1 MGYTKPKSKGTAKS
15 KASATRFYQAKMA
28 SRQADALKRGRARVA
43 KAAQEEKA
51 KVEKD
56 IREAF
61 EAEKEMLRRA
71 AERMAQADKEQQ
83 EEWFRA
89 TRPDREAPKAK
100 PEGSKSQRKTT
111 TAQKQ
116 ARETK
121 QQQKRKE
128 TPAKP
133 APAKPA
139 PAKPAAAKPKK
150 KTNKDRAAQR
160 KKEEEEAFRESRQ
173 SRATKSS
180 KDRRAEKFEARRRKP
195 EVEVMDEDSEG
206 ELELTDIE
214 DPVATQLASVGID
227 YSKLTLDELK
237 RIAPLSM
244 LLDKM
249 SSDQIKEALS
259 FSTFSPDGRPIIR
272 TNVVKPRQIP
282 RNTHRFVLDDKGN
295 RIYIG

>member
-1 MGYTKPKSKGTAKS
+1 MVATKAKTKGTPKS
-15 KASATRFYQAKMA
+15 KASATRYYQAKMA
-28 SRQADALKRGRARVA
+28 SRQADALKRSAARVN
-43 KAAQEEKA
+43 KASQQEKA
-51 KVEKD
+51 RVEKD
-56 IREAF
+56 IREAY
-61 EAEKEMLRRA
+61 EGEKEMYRRA
-71 AERMAQADKEQQ
+71 AERMAQAEKEQQ

-89 TRPDREAPKAK
+89 TRPDRVAPKAK
-100 PEGSKSQRKTT
+100 SEGSKSQRKAT

-116 ARETK
+116 ARGTK

-128 TPAKP
+128 T
-133 APAKPA
+133 

-227 YSKLTLDELK
+227 ISKLSLDELK

-249 SSDQIKEALS
+249 SPNQIKEALS

-272 TNVVKPRQIP
+272 STVQKPRQIP
-282 RNTHRFVLDDKGN
+282 RNTHRFVLDDKGK
-295 RIYIG
+295 RIYVG

>member
-1 MGYTKPKSKGTAKS
+1 MVATKSKSKGTPKS
-15 KASATRFYQAKMA
+15 KASATRYYQAKMA
-28 SRQADALKRGRARVA
+28 SRQADALKRGRTRVA

-71 AERMAQADKEQQ
+71 AERMAQAEKEQQ

-89 TRPDREAPKAK
+89 TRPDRETPKAK
-100 PEGSKSQRKTT
+100 SEGSKSQRKAT

-116 ARETK
+116 ARGTK

-133 APAKPA
+133 A
-139 PAKPAAAKPKK
+139 AAKPKK
-150 KTNKDRAAQR
+150 KATNKDRAAQR

-206 ELELTDIE
+206 ELELTDVE
-214 DPVATQLASVGID
+214 DPVAQLASVGID

>member
-1 MGYTKPKSKGTAKS
+1 MVATKSKSKGTPKS
-15 KASATRFYQAKMA
+15 KASATRYYQAKMA

-71 AERMAQADKEQQ
+71 AERMAQAEKEQQ

-89 TRPDREAPKAK
+89 TRPDRETPKAK
-100 PEGSKSQRKTT
+100 SEGSKSQRKAT

-116 ARETK
+116 ARGTK

-128 TPAKP
+128 T
-133 APAKPA
+133 

-227 YSKLTLDELK
+227 ISKLSLDELK

-249 SSDQIKEALS
+249 SSNQIKEALS

-272 TNVVKPRQIP
+272 TNVVKPREIP

>member
-1 MGYTKPKSKGTAKS
+1 MVATKSKTKGTPKS
-15 KASATRFYQAKMA
+15 KASATRYYQAKMA
-28 SRQADALKRGRARVA
+28 SRQADALKRGRTRVA

-56 IREAF
+56 IREVYD
-61 EAEKEMLRRA
+61 AEKEMLRRA
-71 AERMAQADKEQQ
+71 AEKMAQAEKEQQ

-100 PEGSKSQRKTT
+100 SEGSKSQRKTT

-133 APAKPA
+133 A
-139 PAKPAAAKPKK
+139 AAKPKK
-150 KTNKDRAAQR
+150 KTNKDRAAER

-195 EVEVMDEDSEG
+195 EVEVMDEDSDG
-206 ELELTDIE
+206 ELELTDVE

-227 YSKLTLDELK
+227 ISKLSLDELK

-249 SSDQIKEALS
+249 SPNQIKEALS

-272 TNVVKPRQIP
+272 STVQKPRQIP
-282 RNTHRFVLDDKGN
+282 RNTHRFVLDDKGK
-295 RIYIG
+295 RIYVG

>member
-1 MGYTKPKSKGTAKS
+1 MVATKSKSKGTPKS
-15 KASATRFYQAKMA
+15 KASATRYYQAKMA

-43 KAAQEEKA
+43 KASQEEKRR
-51 KVEKD
+51 VEKD

-61 EAEKEMLRRA
+61 EGEKEMLRRA
-71 AERMAQADKEQQ
+71 AERMAQAEKEQQ

-89 TRPDREAPKAK
+89 TRPDRETPKAK
-100 PEGSKSQRKTT
+100 SEGSKSQRKAT

-116 ARETK
+116 ARGTK

-133 APAKPA
+133 A
-139 PAKPAAAKPKK
+139 AAKPKK
-150 KTNKDRAAQR
+150 ATNKDRAAQK

-272 TNVVKPRQIP
+272 TNVVKPREIP

>member
-1 MGYTKPKSKGTAKS
+1 MVATKSKSKGTPKS
-15 KASATRFYQAKMA
+15 KASATRYYQAKMA
-28 SRQADALKRGRARVA
+28 SRQADALKRGRTRVA

-56 IREAF
+56 IREAY

-71 AERMAQADKEQQ
+71 AERMAQAEKEQQ

-89 TRPDREAPKAK
+89 TRPGREAPKAK

-116 ARETK
+116 ARGTK
-121 QQQKRKE
+121 QKQKRETQSKE
-128 TPAKP
+128 TAKP
-133 APAKPA
+133 APAKP
-139 PAKPAAAKPKK
+139 KK
-150 KTNKDRAAQR
+150 KATNKDRAAQK

-206 ELELTDIE
+206 ELELTDVE
-214 DPVATQLASVGID
+214 DPVAQLASVGID
-227 YSKLTLDELK
+227 ISKLSLDELK

-259 FSTFSPDGRPIIR
+259 FSTFSPDGRAIIR
-272 TNVVKPRQIP
+272 TNVVKPREIP
-282 RNTHRFVLDDKGN
+282 RNTRRFVLDDKGN

>member
-1 MGYTKPKSKGTAKS
+1 MVATKAKSKGTPKS
-15 KASATRFYQAKMA
+15 KASATRYYQAKMA

-43 KAAQEEKA
+43 KASQEEKRR
-51 KVEKD
+51 VEKD

-61 EAEKEMLRRA
+61 EGEKEMFRRA

-83 EEWFRA
+83 EEKKRA
-89 TRPDREAPKAK
+89 TRPEREAPKAK

-128 TPAKP
+128 TPKP
-133 APAKPA
+133 
-139 PAKPAAAKPKK
+139 AAKPKK
-150 KTNKDRAAQR
+150 ATNKNRAAQ
-160 KKEEEEAFRESRQ
+160 KKKDEEGEKEAFRESRQ

-180 KDRRAEKFEARRRKP
+180 KEKRAEKFEARRQKQ
-195 EVEVMDEDSEG
+195 EVEMIDEDSDG
-206 ELELTDIE
+206 ELELTDVE
-214 DPVATQLASVGID
+214 DPVADLASVGID
-227 YSKLTLDELK
+227 ISKLTLDRLK

-249 SSDQIKEALS
+249 SPDQIKEALS

-272 TNVVKPRQIP
+272 TNVVKPREIP

-295 RIYIG
+295 RIYVG

>member
-1 MGYTKPKSKGTAKS
+1 MVATKAKSKGTPKS
-15 KASATRFYQAKMA
+15 KASATRYYQAKMA

-43 KAAQEEKA
+43 KASQEEKRR
-51 KVEKD
+51 VEKD

-61 EAEKEMLRRA
+61 EGEKEMFRRA

-128 TPAKP
+128 TPKP
-133 APAKPA
+133 
-139 PAKPAAAKPKK
+139 AAKPKK
-150 KTNKDRAAQR
+150 ATNKNRAAQ
-160 KKEEEEAFRESRQ
+160 KKKDEEEEKEAFRESRQ
-173 SRATKSS
+173 SRATRAAKE
-180 KDRRAEKFEARRRKP
+180 KRAEKFEARRQKQ
-195 EVEVMDEDSEG
+195 EVEMIDEDSDG
-206 ELELTDIE
+206 ELELTDVE
-214 DPVATQLASVGID
+214 DPVADLASVGID
-227 YSKLTLDELK
+227 ISKLTLDQLK

-249 SSDQIKEALS
+249 SPDQIKEALS

-272 TNVVKPRQIP
+272 TNVVKPREIP

-295 RIYIG
+295 RIYVG

>member
-1 MGYTKPKSKGTAKS
+1 
-15 KASATRFYQAKMA
+15 MA

-43 KAAQEEKA
+43 KASQEEKRR
-51 KVEKD
+51 VEKD

-61 EAEKEMLRRA
+61 EGEKEMFRRA

-128 TPAKP
+128 TPKP
-133 APAKPA
+133 
-139 PAKPAAAKPKK
+139 AAKPKK
-150 KTNKDRAAQR
+150 ATNKNRAAQ
-160 KKEEEEAFRESRQ
+160 KKKDEEEEKEAFRESRQ

-180 KDRRAEKFEARRRKP
+180 KEKRAEKFEARRQKQ
-195 EVEVMDEDSEG
+195 EVEMIDEDSDG
-206 ELELTDIE
+206 ELELTDVE
-214 DPVATQLASVGID
+214 DPVADLASVGID
-227 YSKLTLDELK
+227 ISKLTLDQLK

-249 SSDQIKEALS
+249 SPDQIKEALS

-272 TNVVKPRQIP
+272 TNVVKPREIP

>member
-1 MGYTKPKSKGTAKS
+1 MVATKAKSKGTPKS
-15 KASATRFYQAKMA
+15 KASATRYYQAKMA

-43 KAAQEEKA
+43 KASQEEKRR
-51 KVEKD
+51 VEKD

-61 EAEKEMLRRA
+61 EGEKEMFRRA

-128 TPAKP
+128 TPKP
-133 APAKPA
+133 
-139 PAKPAAAKPKK
+139 AAKPKK
-150 KTNKDRAAQR
+150 ATNKDRAAQ
-160 KKEEEEAFRESRQ
+160 KKKDEEEAFRASRQ
-173 SRATKSS
+173 SKATKSS
-180 KDRRAEKFEARRRKP
+180 KEKRAEKFEERRRKQ
-195 EVEVMDEDSEG
+195 EVEVVDEDSDG
-206 ELELTDIE
+206 DLEVTDVE
-214 DPVATQLASVGID
+214 DPVAQLASVGID
-227 YSKLTLDELK
+227 YSKLSLDELK
-237 RIAPLSM
+237 RIAPLST

-249 SSDQIKEALS
+249 SPDQIKEALS

-272 TNVVKPRQIP
+272 TNVVKPREIP

>member
-15 KASATRFYQAKMA
+15 KVSAQRYYQAKMA
-28 SRQADALKRGRARVA
+28 SRQADALKRGTARVN

-71 AERMAQADKEQQ
+71 AERMAQAEKEQQ

-89 TRPDREAPKAK
+89 TRASREAPKAK
-100 PEGSKSQRKTT
+100 SEGSKSQRKTT

-116 ARETK
+116 ARGTK

-128 TPAKP
+128 TP
-133 APAKPA
+133 
-139 PAKPAAAKPKK
+139 KPAAAKPKK
-150 KTNKDRAAQR
+150 ATNKDRAAQK

-180 KDRRAEKFEARRRKP
+180 KEKRTEKFEARRRKP
-195 EVEVMDEDSEG
+195 EVEVMDEDSDG
-206 ELELTDIE
+206 ELELTDVE
-214 DPVATQLASVGID
+214 DPVAAQLASIGID
-227 YSKLTLDELK
+227 YSKLTLDQLK
-237 RIAPLSM
+237 RIAPLST

-249 SSDQIKEALS
+249 SPDQIKEALS

-272 TNVVKPRQIP
+272 TNVVKPREIP

>member
-1 MGYTKPKSKGTAKS
+1 MVATKAKTKGTPKS
-15 KASATRFYQAKMA
+15 KASATRYYQAKMA
-28 SRQADALKRGRARVA
+28 SRQADALKRSAARVN
-43 KAAQEEKA
+43 KASQQEKA
-51 KVEKD
+51 RVKKD

-61 EAEKEMLRRA
+61 EGEKEMFRRA

-128 TPAKP
+128 TPKP
-133 APAKPA
+133 
-139 PAKPAAAKPKK
+139 AAKPKK
-150 KTNKDRAAQR
+150 ATNKNRAAQ
-160 KKEEEEAFRESRQ
+160 KKKDEEEEKEAFRESRQ

-180 KDRRAEKFEARRRKP
+180 KEKRAEKFEARRQKQ
-195 EVEVMDEDSEG
+195 EVEMIDEDSDG
-206 ELELTDIE
+206 ELELTDVE
-214 DPVATQLASVGID
+214 DPVADLASVGID
-227 YSKLTLDELK
+227 ISKLTLDQLK

-249 SSDQIKEALS
+249 SPDQIKEALS

-272 TNVVKPRQIP
+272 TNVVKPREIP

-295 RIYIG
+295 RIYVG

>member
-1 MGYTKPKSKGTAKS
+1 MVATKAKTKGTPKS
-15 KASATRFYQAKMA
+15 KASATRYYQAKMA
-28 SRQADALKRGRARVA
+28 SRQADALKRGRTRVA

-61 EAEKEMLRRA
+61 EGEKEMLRRA

-128 TPAKP
+128 TPKP
-133 APAKPA
+133 
-139 PAKPAAAKPKK
+139 AAKPKK
-150 KTNKDRAAQR
+150 ATNKNRAAQ
-160 KKEEEEAFRESRQ
+160 KKKDEEEEKEAFRESRQ

-180 KDRRAEKFEARRRKP
+180 KEKRAEKFEARRRKQ
-195 EVEVMDEDSEG
+195 EVEMIDEDSDG
-206 ELELTDIE
+206 ELELTDVE
-214 DPVATQLASVGID
+214 DPVADLASVGID
-227 YSKLTLDELK
+227 ISKLTLDQLK

-249 SSDQIKEALS
+249 SPDQIKEALS

-272 TNVVKPRQIP
+272 TNVVKPREIP

-295 RIYIG
+295 RIYVG

>member
-1 MGYTKPKSKGTAKS
+1 MVATKSKSKGTPKS
-15 KASATRFYQAKMA
+15 KASATRYYQAKMA
-28 SRQADALKRGRARVA
+28 SRQADALKRGRTRVA

-71 AERMAQADKEQQ
+71 AERMAQAEKEQQ

-89 TRPDREAPKAK
+89 TRPDRETPKAK
-100 PEGSKSQRKTT
+100 SEGSKSQRKAT

-116 ARETK
+116 ARGTK

-128 TPAKP
+128 T
-133 APAKPA
+133 

-150 KTNKDRAAQR
+150 KTNKDRAAQ
-160 KKEEEEAFRESRQ
+160 KKKDEEEAFRESRQ

>member
-1 MGYTKPKSKGTAKS
+1 MVATKAKTKGTPKS
-15 KASATRFYQAKMA
+15 KASATRYYQAKMA
-28 SRQADALKRGRARVA
+28 SRQADALKRSAARVN
-43 KAAQEEKA
+43 KASQQEKA
-51 KVEKD
+51 RVEKD
-56 IREAF
+56 IREAY
-61 EAEKEMLRRA
+61 EGEKEMYRRA
-71 AERMAQADKEQQ
+71 AERMAQAEKEQQ

-89 TRPDREAPKAK
+89 TRPDRVAPKAK
-100 PEGSKSQRKTT
+100 SEGSKSQRKAT

-116 ARETK
+116 ARATK

-133 APAKPA
+133 A
-139 PAKPAAAKPKK
+139 AAKPKK
-150 KTNKDRAAQR
+150 ATNKDRGAQ
-160 KKEEEEAFRESRQ
+160 KKKDEEEEKDAFRESRQ

-180 KDRRAEKFEARRRKP
+180 KEKRAEKFEERRRKQ
-195 EVEVMDEDSEG
+195 EVEMMDEDSDG
-206 ELELTDIE
+206 DLEVTDVE
-214 DPVATQLASVGID
+214 DPVAVQLASVGID

-237 RIAPLSM
+237 RIAPLST

-259 FSTFSPDGRPIIR
+259 FSTFSPDGRAIIR
-272 TNVVKPRQIP
+272 TNVVKPREIP

>member
-1 MGYTKPKSKGTAKS
+1 
-15 KASATRFYQAKMA
+15 
-28 SRQADALKRGRARVA
+28 V
-43 KAAQEEKA
+43 
-51 KVEKD
+51 
-56 IREAF
+56 F
-61 EAEKEMLRRA
+61 EGAAEK
-71 AERMAQADKEQQ
+71 MAQAEKEQQ

-100 PEGSKSQRKTT
+100 SEGSKSQRKTT

-128 TPAKP
+128 T
-133 APAKPA
+133 

-180 KDRRAEKFEARRRKP
+180 KDRRAEKFEERRRKQ
-195 EVEVMDEDSEG
+195 EVEVMDEDSDG
-206 ELELTDIE
+206 DLEVTDVE
-214 DPVATQLASVGID
+214 DPVAAQLASVGID
-227 YSKLTLDELK
+227 YSKLSLDELK

-259 FSTFSPDGRPIIR
+259 FSTFSPDGRAIIR
-272 TNVVKPRQIP
+272 TNVVKPREIP
-282 RNTHRFVLDDKGN
+282 RNTRRFVLDDKGN

>member
-61 EAEKEMLRRA
+61 EGEKEMLRRA
-71 AERMAQADKEQQ
+71 AERMAQAEKEQQ

-89 TRPDREAPKAK
+89 TRPGREAPKAK
-100 PEGSKSQRKTT
+100 PEGSKSQRKAT

-116 ARETK
+116 ARGTK

-139 PAKPAAAKPKK
+139 AAKPKK
-150 KTNKDRAAQR
+150 ATNKDRAAQ
-160 KKEEEEAFRESRQ
+160 KKKDEEEAFRASRQ
-173 SRATKSS
+173 SKATKSS
-180 KDRRAEKFEARRRKP
+180 KEKRAEKFEERRRKP
-195 EVEVMDEDSEG
+195 EVEVMDEDSDG
-206 ELELTDIE
+206 DLEVTDVE
-214 DPVATQLASVGID
+214 DPVAQLASVGID

-237 RIAPLSM
+237 RIAPLST

-249 SSDQIKEALS
+249 SPDQIKEALS
-259 FSTFSPDGRPIIR
+259 FSTFSPDGRSILR

>member
-61 EAEKEMLRRA
+61 EGEKEMLRRA

-128 TPAKP
+128 TPKP
-133 APAKPA
+133 
-139 PAKPAAAKPKK
+139 AAKPKK
-150 KTNKDRAAQR
+150 ATNKDRAAQ
-160 KKEEEEAFRESRQ
+160 KKKDEEEEKEAFRESRQ

-180 KDRRAEKFEARRRKP
+180 KEKRAEKFEARRRKQ
-195 EVEVMDEDSEG
+195 EVEMVDEDSDG
-206 ELELTDIE
+206 ELELTDVE
-214 DPVATQLASVGID
+214 DPVAAQLASAGID

-249 SSDQIKEALS
+249 SPNQIKEALS
-259 FSTFSPDGRPIIR
+259 FSTFSPDGRPILR
-272 TNVVKPRQIP
+272 TNIQKPREIP

>member
-1 MGYTKPKSKGTAKS
+1 MVATKSKSKGTSKS
-15 KASATRFYQAKMA
+15 KASATRYYQAKMA

-61 EAEKEMLRRA
+61 EGEKEMLRRA
-71 AERMAQADKEQQ
+71 AERMAQAEKEQQ

-89 TRPDREAPKAK
+89 TRPGREAPKAK

-116 ARETK
+116 ARGTK

-139 PAKPAAAKPKK
+139 AAKPKK
-150 KTNKDRAAQR
+150 ATNKDRGAQ
-160 KKEEEEAFRESRQ
+160 KKKDEEDAFRESRQ
-173 SRATKSS
+173 SKATKSS
-180 KDRRAEKFEARRRKP
+180 KEKRAEKFEERRRKQ
-195 EVEVMDEDSEG
+195 EVEMMDEDSDG
-206 ELELTDIE
+206 DLEVTDVE
-214 DPVATQLASVGID
+214 DPVAAQLASVGID
-227 YSKLTLDELK
+227 YSKLSLDELK

-259 FSTFSPDGRPIIR
+259 FSTFSPDGRAIIR
-272 TNVVKPRQIP
+272 TNVVKPREIP
-282 RNTHRFVLDDKGN
+282 RNTRRFVLDDKGN

>member
-1 MGYTKPKSKGTAKS
+1 MVATKSKSKGTPKS
-15 KASATRFYQAKMA
+15 KASATRYYQAKMA

-43 KAAQEEKA
+43 KASQEEKRR
-51 KVEKD
+51 VEKD

-61 EAEKEMLRRA
+61 EGEKEMFRRA

-128 TPAKP
+128 TPKP
-133 APAKPA
+133 
-139 PAKPAAAKPKK
+139 AAKPKK
-150 KTNKDRAAQR
+150 ATNKNRAAQ
-160 KKEEEEAFRESRQ
+160 KKKDEEEEKEAFRESRQ

-180 KDRRAEKFEARRRKP
+180 KEKRAEKFEARRQKQ
-195 EVEVMDEDSEG
+195 EVEMIDEDSDG
-206 ELELTDIE
+206 ELELTDVE
-214 DPVATQLASVGID
+214 DPVADLASVGID
-227 YSKLTLDELK
+227 ISKLTLDQLK

-249 SSDQIKEALS
+249 SPDQIKEALS

-272 TNVVKPRQIP
+272 TNVVKPREIP

-295 RIYIG
+295 RIYVG

>member
-1 MGYTKPKSKGTAKS
+1 MVATKAKTKGTPKS
-15 KASATRFYQAKMA
+15 KASATRYYQAKMA

-56 IREAF
+56 IREAY

-71 AERMAQADKEQQ
+71 AERMAQAEKEQQ

-89 TRPDREAPKAK
+89 TRPGREAPKAK

-116 ARETK
+116 ARGTK
-121 QQQKRKE
+121 QKQKRETQSKE
-128 TPAKP
+128 TAKP
-133 APAKPA
+133 APAKP
-139 PAKPAAAKPKK
+139 KK
-150 KTNKDRAAQR
+150 KATNKDRAAQ
-160 KKEEEEAFRESRQ
+160 KKKDEEEAFRESRQ

-206 ELELTDIE
+206 ELELTDVE

-227 YSKLTLDELK
+227 ISKLSLDELK

-249 SSDQIKEALS
+249 SPNQIKEALS

-272 TNVVKPRQIP
+272 STVQKPRQIP
-282 RNTHRFVLDDKGN
+282 RNTHRFVLDDKGK
-295 RIYIG
+295 RIYVG

>member
-1 MGYTKPKSKGTAKS
+1 MVATKSKSKGTSKS
-15 KASATRFYQAKMA
+15 KANATRYYQAKMA
-28 SRQADALKRGRARVA
+28 SRQADALKRSAARVN
-43 KAAQEEKA
+43 KASQQEKA
-51 KVEKD
+51 RVEKD
-56 IREAF
+56 IREAY
-61 EAEKEMLRRA
+61 EGEKEMYRRA
-71 AERMAQADKEQQ
+71 AERMAKAEKEQQ

-89 TRPDREAPKAK
+89 TRPDRDAPKAK
-100 PEGSKSQRKTT
+100 PEGSKSQRKAT

-116 ARETK
+116 ARGTK

-139 PAKPAAAKPKK
+139 PAKPKK
-150 KTNKDRAAQR
+150 ATNKNRAAQR
-160 KKEEEEAFRESRQ
+160 KKDEEEAFRESRQ

-180 KDRRAEKFEARRRKP
+180 KEKRAEKFEARRRKQ
-195 EVEVMDEDSEG
+195 EVEMIDEDSDG
-206 ELELTDIE
+206 ELELTDVE
-214 DPVATQLASVGID
+214 DPVADLASVGID
-227 YSKLTLDELK
+227 ISKLTLDQLK

-249 SSDQIKEALS
+249 SPDQIKEALS

-272 TNVVKPRQIP
+272 TNVVKPREIP

>member
-1 MGYTKPKSKGTAKS
+1 MVATKAKTKGTPKS
-15 KASATRFYQAKMA
+15 KASATRYYQAKMA

-71 AERMAQADKEQQ
+71 AERMAQAEKEQQ

-100 PEGSKSQRKTT
+100 SEGSKSQRKTT

-128 TPAKP
+128 T
-133 APAKPA
+133 

-206 ELELTDIE
+206 ELELTDVE
-214 DPVATQLASVGID
+214 DPVAQLASVGID

>member
-1 MGYTKPKSKGTAKS
+1 MVATKSKSKGTPKS
-15 KASATRFYQAKMA
+15 KASATRYYQAKMA
-28 SRQADALKRGRARVA
+28 SRQADALKRGRTRVA

-61 EAEKEMLRRA
+61 EGEKEMLRRA

-128 TPAKP
+128 TPKP
-133 APAKPA
+133 
-139 PAKPAAAKPKK
+139 AAKPKK
-150 KTNKDRAAQR
+150 ATNKNRAAQ
-160 KKEEEEAFRESRQ
+160 KKKDEEEEKEAFRESRQ

-180 KDRRAEKFEARRRKP
+180 KEKRAEKFEARRQKQ
-195 EVEVMDEDSEG
+195 EVEMIDEDSDG
-206 ELELTDIE
+206 ELELTDVE
-214 DPVATQLASVGID
+214 DPVADLASVGID
-227 YSKLTLDELK
+227 ISKLTLDQLK

-249 SSDQIKEALS
+249 SPDQIKEALS

-272 TNVVKPRQIP
+272 TNVVKPREIP

-295 RIYIG
+295 RIYVG

>member
-1 MGYTKPKSKGTAKS
+1 MVATKAKTKGTPKS
-15 KASATRFYQAKMA
+15 KASATRYYQAKMA
-28 SRQADALKRGRARVA
+28 SRQADALKRGRTRVA

-71 AERMAQADKEQQ
+71 AERMAQAEKEQQ

-89 TRPDREAPKAK
+89 TRASREAPKAK
-100 PEGSKSQRKTT
+100 SEGSKSQRKTT

-116 ARETK
+116 ARGTK

-133 APAKPA
+133 A
-139 PAKPAAAKPKK
+139 AAKPKK
-150 KTNKDRAAQR
+150 ATNKDRAAQK

-206 ELELTDIE
+206 ELELTDVE

>member
-15 KASATRFYQAKMA
+15 KVSAQRYYQAKMA
-28 SRQADALKRGRARVA
+28 SRQADALKRGTARVN

-56 IREAF
+56 IREAY

-71 AERMAQADKEQQ
+71 AERMAQAEKEQQ

-89 TRPDREAPKAK
+89 TRPGREAPKAK
-100 PEGSKSQRKTT
+100 PEGSKSQRKAT

-116 ARETK
+116 ARGTK
-121 QQQKRKE
+121 QKQKRETQSKE
-128 TPAKP
+128 TAKP
-133 APAKPA
+133 APAKP
-139 PAKPAAAKPKK
+139 KK
-150 KTNKDRAAQR
+150 KATNKDRAAQ
-160 KKEEEEAFRESRQ
+160 KKKDEEEAFRESRQ

-180 KDRRAEKFEARRRKP
+180 KDRRAEKFEERRRKQ
-195 EVEVMDEDSEG
+195 EVEVMDEDSDG
-206 ELELTDIE
+206 DLEVTDVE
-214 DPVATQLASVGID
+214 DPVAAQLASVGID
-227 YSKLTLDELK
+227 YSKLSLDELK

-259 FSTFSPDGRPIIR
+259 FSTFSPDGRAIIR
-272 TNVVKPRQIP
+272 TNVVKPREIP
-282 RNTHRFVLDDKGN
+282 RNTRRFVLDDKGN

>member
-1 MGYTKPKSKGTAKS
+1 MVATKSKSKGTPKS
-15 KASATRFYQAKMA
+15 KASATRYYQAKMA
-28 SRQADALKRGRARVA
+28 SRQADALKRGRTRVA

-71 AERMAQADKEQQ
+71 AERMAQAEKEQQ

-100 PEGSKSQRKTT
+100 SEGSKSQRKTT

-133 APAKPA
+133 T
-139 PAKPAAAKPKK
+139 AAKPKK

>member
-1 MGYTKPKSKGTAKS
+1 MVATKAKSKGTPKS
-15 KASATRFYQAKMA
+15 KASATRYYQAKMA

-43 KAAQEEKA
+43 KASQEEKRR
-51 KVEKD
+51 VEKD

-61 EAEKEMLRRA
+61 EGEKEMFRRA

-128 TPAKP
+128 TPKP
-133 APAKPA
+133 
-139 PAKPAAAKPKK
+139 AAKPKK
-150 KTNKDRAAQR
+150 ATNKNRAAQ
-160 KKEEEEAFRESRQ
+160 KKKDEEKEKEAFRESRQ

-180 KDRRAEKFEARRRKP
+180 KEKRAEKFEARRQKQ
-195 EVEVMDEDSEG
+195 EVEMIDEDSDG
-206 ELELTDIE
+206 ELELTDVE
-214 DPVATQLASVGID
+214 DPVADLASVGID
-227 YSKLTLDELK
+227 ISKLTLDQLK

-249 SSDQIKEALS
+249 SPDQIKEALS

-272 TNVVKPRQIP
+272 TNVVKPREIP

>member
-1 MGYTKPKSKGTAKS
+1 MVATKSKSKGTPKS
-15 KASATRFYQAKMA
+15 KASATRYYQAKMA
-28 SRQADALKRGRARVA
+28 SRQADALKRGRTRVA

-71 AERMAQADKEQQ
+71 AERMAQAEKEQQ

-89 TRPDREAPKAK
+89 TRPDRETPKAK
-100 PEGSKSQRKTT
+100 SEGSKSQRKAT

-116 ARETK
+116 ARGTK

-133 APAKPA
+133 APAKP
-139 PAKPAAAKPKK
+139 KK
-150 KTNKDRAAQR
+150 KATNKDRAAQK

>member
-1 MGYTKPKSKGTAKS
+1 MVATKAKTKGTPKS
-15 KASATRFYQAKMA
+15 KASATRYYQAKMA
-28 SRQADALKRGRARVA
+28 SRQADALKRSAARVN
-43 KAAQEEKA
+43 KASQQEKA
-51 KVEKD
+51 RVKKD

-61 EAEKEMLRRA
+61 EGEKEMFRRA
-71 AERMAQADKEQQ
+71 AEKMAQAEKEQQ

-128 TPAKP
+128 TPKP
-133 APAKPA
+133 
-139 PAKPAAAKPKK
+139 AAKPKK
-150 KTNKDRAAQR
+150 ATNKNRAAQ
-160 KKEEEEAFRESRQ
+160 KKKDEEEEKEAFRESRQ

-180 KDRRAEKFEARRRKP
+180 KEKRAEKFEARRQKQ
-195 EVEVMDEDSEG
+195 EVEMIDEDSDG
-206 ELELTDIE
+206 ELELTDVE
-214 DPVATQLASVGID
+214 DPVADLASVGID
-227 YSKLTLDELK
+227 ISKLTLDQLK

-249 SSDQIKEALS
+249 SPDQIKEALS

-272 TNVVKPRQIP
+272 TNVVKPREIP

-295 RIYIG
+295 RIYVG

>member
-43 KAAQEEKA
+43 KAAQEEQA

-61 EAEKEMLRRA
+61 EGEKEMLRRA
-71 AERMAQADKEQQ
+71 AERMAQAEKEQQ

-100 PEGSKSQRKTT
+100 SEGSKSQRKAT

-116 ARETK
+116 ARGTK

-133 APAKPA
+133 A
-139 PAKPAAAKPKK
+139 AAKPKK
-150 KTNKDRAAQR
+150 ATNKDRGAQ
-160 KKEEEEAFRESRQ
+160 KKKDEEEEKEAFRESRQ

-180 KDRRAEKFEARRRKP
+180 KEKRAEKFEARRQKQ
-195 EVEVMDEDSEG
+195 EVEMIDEDSDG
-206 ELELTDIE
+206 ELELTDVE
-214 DPVATQLASVGID
+214 DPVADLASVGID
-227 YSKLTLDELK
+227 ISKLTLDQLK

-249 SSDQIKEALS
+249 SPDQIKEALS

-295 RIYIG
+295 RIYVG

>member
-1 MGYTKPKSKGTAKS
+1 MVATKAKSKGTPKS
-15 KASATRFYQAKMA
+15 KASATRYYQAKMA

-43 KAAQEEKA
+43 KASQEEKRR
-51 KVEKD
+51 VEKD

-61 EAEKEMLRRA
+61 EGEKEMFRRA

-128 TPAKP
+128 TPKP
-133 APAKPA
+133 
-139 PAKPAAAKPKK
+139 AAKPKK
-150 KTNKDRAAQR
+150 ATNKNRAAQ
-160 KKEEEEAFRESRQ
+160 KKKDEEEEKQAFRESRQ

-180 KDRRAEKFEARRRKP
+180 KEKRAEKFEARRQKQ
-195 EVEVMDEDSEG
+195 EVEMIDEDSDG
-206 ELELTDIE
+206 ELELTDVE
-214 DPVATQLASVGID
+214 DPVADLASVGID
-227 YSKLTLDELK
+227 ISKLTLDQLK

-249 SSDQIKEALS
+249 SPDQIKEALS

-272 TNVVKPRQIP
+272 TNVVKPREIP

-295 RIYIG
+295 RIYVG

>member
-1 MGYTKPKSKGTAKS
+1 MVATKSKSKGTPKS
-15 KASATRFYQAKMA
+15 KASATRYYQAKMA
-28 SRQADALKRGRARVA
+28 SRQADALKRGRTRVA

-71 AERMAQADKEQQ
+71 AERMAQAEKEQQ

-89 TRPDREAPKAK
+89 TRPDRETPKAK
-100 PEGSKSQRKTT
+100 SEGSKSQRKAT

-116 ARETK
+116 ARGTK

-133 APAKPA
+133 A
-139 PAKPAAAKPKK
+139 AAKPKK
-150 KTNKDRAAQR
+150 ATNKDRAAQK